1 MIKKKHII
9 FILEDSTY
17 QRDQIIETLKQAD
30 RKIIYA
36 GSIRKAQNLYDSN
49 TSAIDLFILDLKL
62 PDGNGM
68 EFLKRV
74 RETLHDTPVI
84 ITSTKITDTI
94 REQAQELRVNTFF
107 EKPVIMD
114 NLEQAVSNVLQA

>member
-9 FILEDSTY
+9 FLLEDSAY

-36 GSIRKAQNLYDSN
+36 GTIRKAQSLYESN
-49 TSAIDLFILDLKL
+49 SSVIELFILDLKL

-68 EFLKRV
+68 DFLKRV
-74 RETLHDTPVI
+74 RKSLHNTPVI
-84 ITSTKITDTI
+84 ITSATITDTI
-94 REQAQELRVNTFF
+94 REQANGLNVNTFF
-107 EKPVIMD
+107 EKPVKMKAL
-114 NLEQAVSNVLQA
+114 NQAVVKFLH

>member
-9 FILEDSTY
+9 FLLEDSAY
-17 QRDQIIETLKQAD
+17 QRDQIIETLKQSD

-36 GSIRKAQNLYDSN
+36 GTIRKAQNLYDSN
-49 TSAIDLFILDLKL
+49 SSTIDLFILDLKL

-68 EFLKRV
+68 DFLQRV

-84 ITSTKITDTI
+84 ITSATITDNI
-94 REQAQELRVNTFF
+94 REQAQEMKVNTFF

-114 NLEQAVSNVLQA
+114 NLEKAVSNVLHV

>member
-1 MIKKKHII
+1 MIKNKYMI
-9 FILEDSTY
+9 FLLEDSAY
-17 QRDQIIETLKQAD
+17 QRDQIIDTLKKPD
-30 RKIIYA
+30 REIIYA
-36 GSIRKAQNLYDSN
+36 GTIRKAQNLYDRN

-68 EFLKRV
+68 DFLHHV
-74 RETLHDTPVI
+74 RKSLHDTPVI
-84 ITSTKITDTI
+84 ITSGTITDAV
-94 REQAQELRVNTFF
+94 REQAKGLKVNTFF